1 MRASSKCRYCWP
13 VWFVLIIGGHALA
26 QSLSTGRLA
35 GTVRDP
41 QGAAIARARVE
52 AENLASGE
60 KRSAACDDSGGFA
73 LLSLA
78 PGSYH
83 VIARAAGFEDAS
95 YPSVRIALGDTT
107 SLSVMLRVA
116 HASFQVTVNDDPPL
130 VRPDGAELET
140 TITSESISSLPMPAG
155 NVLQLLTNVPGVSAP
170 IQNNNTIGRN
180 SPNVSVN
187 GARVTQNSYQINGVD
202 ANDIAVHQFGNVAVP
217 GLETISEVKVLT
229 STYDASVGGAGGG
242 SIQLLTRS
250 GTNKTHATV
259 YEYFQ
264 NEALNA
270 NDPNLKAVGGRR
282 PVLKRNL
289 YGATLGGPLR
299 KSRAFYFVSYEGRR
313 ESNGATDQSLYK
325 NVLLDPCLTNDRS
338 AAVLMAGCG
347 VPSVDSAALKLLN
360 FRLADGSFL
369 IPTPQS
375 NGLVTG
381 TALSTYGEEQFNT
394 NLDFRAGSK
403 DAITGKLFF
412 ANAPLFSALGASAF
426 GLGPAL
432 PGFGTEIQVNN
443 RVLALQEIHTFSP
456 RTVNEFRLGYNFIR
470 SNEVPHEP
478 LHDADLN
485 ISRVSA
491 EEFPGLPLFLLQSG
505 SGASFGTNEL
515 VLRGTSPSLSV
526 LDSVSLQRGRHFL
539 RLGGE
544 VRRSR
549 WNVHG
554 AVLSYGEIDFAS
566 FQTFLTGT
574 SDFSGLGTGFSQ
586 LDLRTN
592 DYHLFAQDDWK
603 ISPRINLSLG
613 LRYELNSPPYETHG
627 VLGGFDPTLYQPR
640 MEIDTDGFPVGPPA
654 DGIIEAANAS
664 PQYSLPGVT
673 RVGRRI
679 LKSADPLD
687 FAPRLG
693 IAWSP
698 LSSNR
703 FVVHA
708 GYGMFYSRP
717 SFLYVGLNYF
727 APPFFQISA
736 FGPRPLED
744 PFPGA
749 PPSNSFPIVQTG
761 IPLSATVVDRNN
773 RNPYYQHFNFGVQY
787 ELFRDTVVQA
797 AYAGS
802 RGLRLLRSLP
812 VNQARIASARHPV
825 VNAVTGDIYTTNTL
839 SDAALR
845 APLQGVDT
853 AGFAL
858 NQSSAQS
865 TYHSLQVTLNRR
877 MSRGLQVS
885 LCYTF
890 SRSIDN
896 TSNPGGGANL
906 DGTPDRG
913 GGLDSGSLWGNV
925 LDPDANRGLSDFDRT
940 HVLAFTYVWNLPD
953 TWLSRRVPGG
963 RAIFSNWQVSGSLLA
978 MSGVPVDIL
987 DRSGASV
994 YGLLGARPNWAPGT
1008 NSKSAFRNVPA
1019 GYYFNPS
1026 AFRRAQVDEGQPIPS
1041 AHDPTALAGD
1051 VETDFGDVGR
1061 NALRGPRQSNFDLSV
1076 AKHFRWSESRE
1087 IAFRLD
1093 FFNVLN
1099 HPSRDNPVADLNL
1112 ATFDDSGNITDPGTF
1127 GRALS
1132 FGSSPRI
1139 VQLSLKLSF

>member
-1 MRASSKCRYCWP
+1 MRAASKCLHCWP
-13 VWFVLIIGGHALA
+13 AYIGVILCAHALA
-26 QSLSTGRLA
+26 QTQSTGRLA
-35 GTVRDP
+35 GIVRDV
-41 QGAAIARARVE
+41 QGAAIAGATIQ
-52 AENLASGE
+52 AENLANGE
-60 KRSAACDDSGGFA
+60 KQSAACDNSGDFA
-73 LLSLA
+73 LLSLW
-78 PGSYH
+78 PGTYH
-83 VIARAAGFEDAS
+83 VTAQATGFEETS
-95 YPSVRIALGDTT
+95 FPFVTISLGDTT
-107 SLSVMLRVA
+107 SLSVTLRVA
-116 HASFQVTVNDDPPL
+116 HVSAQVNVNGDPPL
-130 VRPDGAELET
+130 VRTDGVDLET
-140 TITSESISSLPMPAG
+140 TITADSLSSIPTPAA
-155 NVLQLLTNVPGVSAP
+155 NVLQLLTTTPGVSAP
-170 IQNNNTIGRN
+170 IHNNNTIGRD

-202 ANDIAVHQFGNVAVP
+202 ANDISVHEFGDVAVP
-217 GLETISEVKVLT
+217 ALETISDVKVLT

-250 GTNKTHATV
+250 GTNKTHAKV

-360 FRLADGSFL
+360 FRLADGSLL

-381 TALSTYGEEQFNT
+381 TALSTYREEQFNT
-394 NLDFRAGSK
+394 NLDFRAGSN
-403 DAITGKLFF
+403 DAFTGKLFF

-426 GLGPAL
+426 GLGPVL

-443 RVLALQEIHTFSP
+443 RVLAVQEIHTFSP

-515 VLRGTSPSLSV
+515 LLRGTSPSLSV

-566 FQTFLTGT
+566 FQDFLTGT
-574 SDFSGLGTGFSQ
+574 GDFSGLGTGFSH
-586 LDLRTN
+586 LDLRAN

-603 ISPRINLSLG
+603 VTPRITLSLG
-613 LRYELNSPPYETHG
+613 LRYELNAPPYETQG
-627 VLGGFDPTLYQPR
+627 LLGGFDPSLYQAR
-640 MEIDTDGFPVGPPA
+640 MEIDADGFPVGPPA
-654 DGIIEAANAS
+654 DGIIEAGNAS
-664 PQYSLPGVT
+664 PQYSLPGVK
-673 RVGRRI
+673 RVGKRI
-679 LKSADPLD
+679 LKSVDPLD

-698 LSSNR
+698 LDSNR

-736 FGPRPLED
+736 FGARPLED

-761 IPLSATVVDRNN
+761 IPLAATVVDRKN
-773 RNPYYQHFNFGVQY
+773 RNPYYQHFNSGVQY

-825 VNAVTGDIYTTNTL
+825 VNPVTGDIYTTNTL

-877 MSRGLQVS
+877 MSRGLQLS
-885 LCYTF
+885 MCYTF
-890 SRSIDN
+890 SKSIDN
-896 TSNPGGGANL
+896 ASNPGDGANL
-906 DGTPDRG
+906 DGSADRS
-913 GGLDSGSLWGNV
+913 GGLDSGNLWGNV
-925 LDPDANRGLSDFDRT
+925 LDPHANRGLSDFDRT

-963 RAIFSNWQVSGSLLA
+963 RAIFSNWQISGNLMA
-978 MSGVPVDIL
+978 MSGLPVDIL
-987 DRSGASV
+987 DRLGASV
-994 YGLLGARPNWAPGT
+994 YGLFGARPNWAPGADP
-1008 NSKSAFRNVPA
+1008 KSAFRNVPA
-1019 GYYFNPS
+1019 GYYFNPKV
-1026 AFRRAQVDEGQPIPS
+1026 FRRAQVDEGQVIPS

-1061 NALRGPRQSNFDLSV
+1061 NPLRGPRQDNFDLSV

-1087 IAFRLD
+1087 IAFRVDLL
-1093 FFNVLN
+1093 NVLN
-1099 HPSRDNPVADLNL
+1099 HASRDNPVGDLNL

-1127 GRALS
+1127 GRPLN